1 MFYETAGTIGPITAV
16 KLIDSV
22 GENESFFLSPVSL
35 ALAGLVWFFIR
46 PVENQDALTTSED
59 STVKEEIPYTPAKG
73 PGYLERYRNSAY
85 FNPRRRLFRSRL
97 SRHVAFWGQSIWNGA
112 AIVLGHRR
120 FIWLVPCYSFALLAH
135 R

>member
-1 MFYETAGTIGPITAV
+1 MFYETAGTIGPITVV

-22 GENESFFLSPVSL
+22 GENEAFFLSPVSL
-35 ALAGLVWFFIR
+35 ALAGVVWFFIR
-46 PVENQDALTTSED
+46 PIERPDDLTTSED
-59 STVKEEIPYTPAKG
+59 STVKKETPYPLVKE
-73 PGYLERYRNSAY
+73 PGYVKRYSKSAY
-85 FNPRRRLFRSRL
+85 FISRRRLFWSRL
-97 SRHVAFWGQSIWNGA
+97 SRHFAFWGQSIWNGA